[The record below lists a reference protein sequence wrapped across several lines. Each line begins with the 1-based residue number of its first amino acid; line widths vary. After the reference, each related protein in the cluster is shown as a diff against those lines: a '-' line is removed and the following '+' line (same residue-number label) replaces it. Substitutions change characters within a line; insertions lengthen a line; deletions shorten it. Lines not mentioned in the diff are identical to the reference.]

1 MIIIKIQ
8 ENMDSITIY
17 PKNEKQKFLLK
28 SLLEEM
34 KVRFEMGDFND
45 TSLLNKKEYF
55 DKIDKSIAQ
64 AQNGELKSIS
74 KDAQK
79 ELLGL

>member
-45 TSLLNKKEYF
+45 TSLLNKKKYF

-64 AQNGELKSIS
+64 AQNGEGKSIS